1 MDNNGSEN
9 LIHIPFEPSTL
20 ENIDQAVFNFVNED
34 LNISTRTNKG
44 FEKVPVIW
52 QGSERAWY
60 TKKDPRSNDILNFPI
75 ITVARTGLTKDPS
88 KKGVFQGNVPADS
101 NGASIQIAKRIMQSK
116 TIDFSNAFA
125 KQRTGQSTQNKRRKK
140 TKVVY
145 DFIGI
150 PQVVHINPTYEVIL
164 TSLYTQQMNE
174 MIQPFI
180 VRTGNINY
188 KVIQNNLHRYE
199 MFMDSNYNITDNSA
213 NLGEEQRKL
222 EAKISFDIV
231 GYLFGQYVNEEKPK
245 IIVRE
250 SIVEYKFPKETTI
263 FGL

>member
-1 MDNNGSEN
+1 MDNNGSER
-9 LIHIPFEPSTL
+9 LIYIPFEPSTL
-20 ENIDQAVFNFVNED
+20 ENIDEAVFNFVNED

-44 FEKVPVIW
+44 FKKVPVIW

-60 TKKDPRSNDILNFPI
+60 TKKDPRTNDILNFPI
-75 ITVARTGLTKDPS
+75 ITVARTGLSKDPS
-88 KKGVFQGNVPADS
+88 KKGIFQGNVPPDS
-101 NGASIQIAKRIMQSK
+101 NGASIQIAKRIMQNK
-116 TIDFSNAFA
+116 TADFSNAFA
-125 KQRTGQSTQNKRRKK
+125 KQQTGQSTQNQRRKK

-150 PQVVHINPTYEVIL
+150 PQVVHINPTYEVTL

-174 MIQPFI
+174 MIQPFM

-188 KVIQNNLHRYE
+188 KVVENNFHRYE
-199 MFMDSNYNITDNSA
+199 LFMDSNYNISDNSA

-222 EAKISFDIV
+222 EAKISFNLIA
-231 GYLFGQYVNEEKPK
+231 YLFGEYVNEEKPK
-245 IIVRE
+245 IIIRE

-263 FGL
+263 LTL